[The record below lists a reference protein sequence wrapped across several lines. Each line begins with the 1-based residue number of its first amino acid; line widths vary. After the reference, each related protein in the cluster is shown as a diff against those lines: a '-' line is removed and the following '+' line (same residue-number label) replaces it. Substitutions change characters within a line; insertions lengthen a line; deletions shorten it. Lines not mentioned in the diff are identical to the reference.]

1 MSLLEFIIWIIATL
15 SIVTITV
22 LASRRFGVEIA
33 IGVFATLTVVA
44 NLVCRKLVIV
54 RNFIVP
60 AGVIVYSSTFL
71 VTDIISEVYG
81 KEKGKRAVI
90 CGLLANIVMLISVL
104 IVLMWTPA
112 DIPGNLEVAKAFRTV
127 FSLTPRIV
135 FASIVAYFI
144 SQMHDVYAFH
154 FWKTKTHG
162 KHLWLRNN
170 ASTIVSQ
177 AIDTTVFITL
187 AFYGVVPNEVLFGM
201 ILGQYIIKVVIALL
215 DTPFMYMTT
224 AVFRDGC
231 VNLRKQLI

>member
-1 MSLLEFIIWIIATL
+1 MFLLEFVAWVIATL
-15 SIVTITV
+15 SIVTLTV

-33 IGVFATLTVVA
+33 IGIFAALTIVA
-44 NLVCRKLVIV
+44 NIVCRKLVIIG
-54 RNFIVP
+54 NFVAP

-81 KEKGKRAVI
+81 REEGKKAVI
-90 CGLLANIVMLISVL
+90 CGLLANIVMLVSVF

-112 DIPGNLEVAKAFRTV
+112 NIPGNFEVAKAFEVV

-154 FWKTKTHG
+154 FWKVRTHG

-177 AIDTTVFITL
+177 AIDTTIFITL
-187 AFYGVVPNEVLFGM
+187 AFYGVVPNEVLFSM
-201 ILGQYIIKVVIALL
+201 IFGQYVIKVLIALL
-215 DTPFMYMTT
+215 DTPFMYLAT
-224 AVFRDGC
+224 AVFKD
-231 VNLRKQLI
+231 LQKAKMTI

>member
-1 MSLLEFIIWIIATL
+1 MLLLEFIAWVIATL

-33 IGVFATLTVVA
+33 IGIFATLTVVA
-44 NLVCRKLVIV
+44 NLVCRKLVV
-54 RNFIVP
+54 VGNFIVP
-60 AGVIVYSSTFL
+60 AGVIIYSSTFL
-71 VTDIISEVYG
+71 VTDIISEIYG

-104 IVLMWTPA
+104 TVLMWTPA
-112 DIPGNLEVAKAFRTV
+112 DIPGNLDVAKAFGTV

-154 FWKTKTHG
+154 FWKVKTHG
-162 KHLWLRNN
+162 RHLWLRNN

-187 AFYGVVPNEVLFGM
+187 AFYGVVPNEVLFSM
-201 ILGQYIIKVVIALL
+201 ILGQYLIKVIIALL
-215 DTPFMYMTT
+215 DTPFMYMAT
-224 AVFRDGC
+224 AVFKDIRGA
-231 VNLRKQLI
+231 KMTA

>member
-1 MSLLEFIIWIIATL
+1 MLSLGQFIVWVTATL
-15 SIVTITV
+15 LIVTLTV
-22 LASRRFGVEIA
+22 LASRKFGVEIA
-33 IGVFATLTVVA
+33 IGIFATLTVIA
-44 NLVCRKLVIV
+44 NIVCRKLVV
-54 RNFIVP
+54 VGDFIVP

-81 KEKGKRAVI
+81 KEEGKKAVI
-90 CGLLANIVMLISVL
+90 CGLLANFVMLISVL
-104 IVLMWTPA
+104 TVLMWTPA
-112 DIPGNLEVAKAFRTV
+112 DLPGNFEVAKAFETV

-135 FASIVAYFI
+135 FASIIAYFI

-187 AFYGVVPNEVLFGM
+187 AFYGVVPNEVLFSM
-201 ILGQYIIKVVIALL
+201 IFGQYMIKVLIALL
-215 DTPFMYMTT
+215 DTPFMYLATIVFGDLKRAEMT
-224 AVFRDGC
+224 
-231 VNLRKQLI
+231 I

>member
-1 MSLLEFIIWIIATL
+1 MLLLEFIAWVIATL

-33 IGVFATLTVVA
+33 IGIFATLTVVA
-44 NLVCRKLVIV
+44 NLVCRKLVV
-54 RNFIVP
+54 VGNFIVP

-71 VTDIISEVYG
+71 VTDIISEIYG

-104 IVLMWTPA
+104 TVLVWTPA
-112 DIPGNLEVAKAFRTV
+112 NIPGNLEVTKAFETV

-154 FWKTKTHG
+154 FWKVKTHG

-187 AFYGVVPNEVLFGM
+187 AFYGVVPNEVLFSM
-201 ILGQYIIKVVIALL
+201 IFGQYVIKVLIALL
-215 DTPFMYMTT
+215 DTPFMYLAT
-224 AVFRDGC
+224 AVFKD
-231 VNLRKQLI
+231 LQKAKMTA